1 MRLLGMVIQNNL
13 KWKANT
19 NSMVKRAYKKLWMIS
34 RLKKHGA
41 NLNDLKEVYTK
52 QVRSILEFG
61 VPVWNSSL
69 TNEESA
75 DIERVQKAFLHLALG
90 AQYVDYE
97 NALDLAELDTLK
109 DRRVKLCT
117 TFARKSA
124 RHPKHKHWFEI
135 NQKLPS
141 TRSIKPE
148 YKHPLYRLE
157 RFRRSPIPYLTRLL
171 NKK

>member
-1 MRLLGMVIQNNL
+1 MVIQNNL

-41 NLNDLKEVYTK
+41 NLNDLKEVYYTK
-52 QVRSILEFG
+52 QVRSIFEFG

-97 NALDLAELDTLK
+97 NALSHSTTHI
-109 DRRVKLCT
+109 CT
-117 TFARKSA
+117 MYT
-124 RHPKHKHWFEI
+124 
-135 NQKLPS
+135 
-141 TRSIKPE
+141 
-148 YKHPLYRLE
+148 
-157 RFRRSPIPYLTRLL
+157 
-171 NKK
+171 